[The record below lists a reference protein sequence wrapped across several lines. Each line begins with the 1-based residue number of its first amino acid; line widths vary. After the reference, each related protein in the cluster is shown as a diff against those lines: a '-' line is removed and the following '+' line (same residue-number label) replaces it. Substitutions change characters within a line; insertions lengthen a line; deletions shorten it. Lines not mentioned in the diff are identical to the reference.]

1 MANRLKM
8 AKIEAILH
16 LHEQKWSKR
25 RIARELGVHRDTVA
39 RVIRTAEK
47 ISKQAGAS
55 TAQNRPP
62 QEGAPLGQNRPADEG
77 ALPAQNRPPD
87 PEAPPGSAAASTPS
101 SASLSASLCQPF
113 RDVI

>member
-1 MANRLKM
+1 MANQLKM
-8 AKIEAILH
+8 AKIDAILH

-47 ISKQAGAS
+47 ISKQAGAL

-62 QEGAPLGQNRPADEG
+62 Q
-77 ALPAQNRPPD
+77 
-87 PEAPPGSAAASTPS
+87 PEAPLGSAAASPLPPS
-101 SASLSASLCQPF
+101 SLSASVCEPF
-113 RDVI
+113 RAVILAKLDQGLC